1 MIAPQ
6 LGYDASRKRRFRV
19 PSLLWTDVARGAP
32 TQGRNDTRTPARQ
45 MEISVAKAQSLR
57 RMIEI
62 HWYDAGHME
71 IPVEQE
77 IQHVETMLRF
87 AWGTLQSMP

>member
-6 LGYDASRKRRFRV
+6 SGYDAGWNRRFRV
-19 PSLLWTDVARGAP
+19 LSPLWTDVARGAP
-32 TQGRNDTRTPARQ
+32 TQGRYDTRTPARQ
-45 MEISVAKAQSLR
+45 MEIFVAKAQSLR

-62 HWYDAGHME
+62 HWYDAGHMG
-71 IPVEQE
+71 IAVEQE